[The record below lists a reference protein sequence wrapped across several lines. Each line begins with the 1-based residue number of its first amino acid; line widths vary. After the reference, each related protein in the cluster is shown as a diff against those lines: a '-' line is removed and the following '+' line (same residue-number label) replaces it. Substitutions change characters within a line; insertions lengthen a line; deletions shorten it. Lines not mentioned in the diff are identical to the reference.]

1 MNKEKIYK
9 ILFVE
14 DEPGFQEIFKNA
26 LERNRRYRIVQAFD
40 GEEGLKRA
48 REEKPDLILLDLIL
62 PKKSGFELLKDFKE
76 DKDLAV
82 IPVIVLTNLESG
94 EDIEKATSLGAKA
107 YLIKADYG
115 LDEITSRIEKI
126 IKDCIPDDENK

>member
-1 MNKEKIYK
+1 MNKEKNYK

-26 LERNRRYRIVQAFD
+26 LEKDRRYRIIQAFD

-76 DKDLAV
+76 DKDLAA
-82 IPVIVLTNLESG
+82 IPVVVLTNLESG
-94 EDIEKATSLGAKA
+94 GDIEKATSLGAKA
-107 YLIKADYG
+107 YLIKADYE
-115 LDEITSRIEKI
+115 LEEITSRIEKI
-126 IKDCIPDDENK
+126 IKDYIPE